1 MKLTTLTTPRGIA
14 VYPHLNAPDTK
25 FESQQ
30 NKGGEWHTS
39 LRLPEDSALPLVE
52 KLEATLTEWIK
63 VKNAEQ
69 KEMRRKPYKRFDTPW
84 AQVEDEDG
92 NPTGAYIF
100 KFKRGVQWTDR
111 DGNVRTNKIEF
122 VDGQR
127 QTIGNLEDAIMG
139 GSELC
144 VNFSVRGWASPLGIS
159 VALDLQKVQIV
170 RLADAPAGDE
180 SNPFET
186 FEDAE
191 SISSG
196 AAAPQPA
203 TGPSSGPDPDDIDD
217 TPACEDTQETTVLD
231 GDF

>member
-14 VYPHLNAPDTK
+14 VYPHLNEPDTK

-30 NKGGEWHTS
+30 AKGGEWHTQ
-39 LRLPEDSALPLVE
+39 LRLPEDRALPLVE
-52 KLEATLTEWIK
+52 KLEATLAEWIK

-69 KEMRRKPYKRFDTPW
+69 KEAKRKPYKRFNTPW
-84 AQVEDEDG
+84 EQVEDEDG
-92 NPTGAYIF
+92 NPTGDYIF

-111 DGNVRTNKIEF
+111 DGNIRTNKIEF

-127 QTIGNLEDAIMG
+127 QTIGKLEDKIMG

-159 VALDLQKVQIV
+159 VALDIQKVQIV
-170 RLADAPAGDE
+170 RLADGGGSSE
-180 SNPFET
+180 EGNPFES
-186 FEDAE
+186 FDDGD
-191 SISSG
+191 SIAS
-196 AAAPQPA
+196 AP
-203 TGPSSGPDPDDIDD
+203 TRHDPDAIDD
-217 TPACEDTQETTVLD
+217 TPACEDTEDTTVLD